1 MTLSHTYCKTPETK
15 QSVCTLQVCKQKK
28 YWEDLNIYENNNLY
42 NSTTC
47 TIHNTRK
54 AKESKTL
61 SKNFVYPPAK
71 MNQVYKELLT

>member
-1 MTLSHTYCKTPETK
+1 MTATLTAKHLKPNIQYVLYKSANRKNIEKT
-15 QSVCTLQVCKQKK
+15 
-28 YWEDLNIYENNNLY
+28 NIYENNNLY